1 MQWQIRTVLTV
12 DILIRPARSVDIP
25 RMAELLK
32 ELFTLEADFSPDVEK
47 QVHGLSAL
55 VADPSG
61 RSLVLVA
68 DQAGSVVG
76 MATVQTLISTA
87 EGGRVG
93 VVEDVIVAATH
104 RRKGIGC
111 LLLAEIETW
120 SRRKGLKRL
129 QLLADREN
137 LSAIDF
143 YSRCGWSKTSLI
155 CLRNML

>member
-1 MQWQIRTVLTV
+1 LIESSKPHYHRVTTEEYEVLKGG
-12 DILIRPARSVDIP
+12 LQ
-25 RMAELLK
+25 LC
-32 ELFTLEADFSPDVEK
+32 VEG
-47 QVHGLSAL
+47 VWTTY
-55 VADPSG
+55 
-61 RSLVLVA
+61 
-68 DQAGSVVG
+68 QAGSVVG